1 MAKIT
6 FQKQSEYFSKLQ
18 QLDRVFA
25 KESTL
30 EKAVYAGAEPV
41 ADAIRS
47 RLQSL
52 GEDEFRHLQPG
63 EVFSGLPE
71 DQKNDL
77 LNSFG
82 LSSIKRDGKGY
93 VGTKAGFDGYGS
105 HPTKSYPNGVPNAL
119 IARAAE
125 SGSSVR
131 RKTPFVRPAVTATK
145 EQSITAMERVIDDE
159 IKKIF

>member
-6 FQKQSEYFSKLQ
+6 FKKQSEYFYKLQ

-30 EKAVYAGAEPV
+30 KKAVYAGAEPV

-52 GEDEFRHLQPG
+52 GEDEFRHLHPG

-71 DQKNDL
+71 DQKDDL
-77 LNSFG
+77 LRSFG
-82 LSSIKRDGKGY
+82 LSGIKRDRKGF

-105 HPTKSYPNGVPNAL
+105 HPTKSYPHGVPNAL
-119 IARAAE
+119 IARAVE

-131 RKTPFVRPAVTATK
+131 KKMPFVEPAVKATK
-145 EQSITAMERVIDDE
+145 ETSITAMERVIDDE